1 MKKLDLYARSFSE
14 IIEKLEAALSEGLKV
29 IKESD
34 PEFGYIRLAIN
45 NEVSIFIR
53 MLPTFDYMDES
64 DAYYVNAYIYYVKN
78 KEKKEALFFS
88 ERYDSEFFDI
98 NIQRLISEIC
108 KIFKFSINGDEFN
121 IEFVYGSKTY
131 KYVELETMY
140 PTVIKDNLTFSK
152 FLAKLVRKLNIKN
165 PTITAIFHL
174 NVAGNQLSKSYPI
187 YTDGSF
193 FISFTYNDA
202 LSDSYEEPIYV
213 VAGEVPSIFTD
224 VGRNVISEVLLDE
237 ELESFIMRQTRW
249 YFSIKE
255 VLTFGESVACYIQ
268 EKPYFQKII

>member
-1 MKKLDLYARSFSE
+1 MKSLDLYARSFSE
-14 IIEKLEAALSEGLKV
+14 IVEKLETALSDGLKA

-34 PEFGYIRLAIN
+34 KEFGYIRLVAN
-45 NEVSIFIR
+45 NVASIFIR
-53 MLPTFDYMDES
+53 MLPTYDYTDDS
-64 DAYYVNAYIYYVKN
+64 DICYVNAYIYYISD
-78 KEKKEALFFS
+78 KEKKDALFFS
-88 ERYDSEFFDI
+88 ERYDSEFFEI
-98 NIQRLISEIC
+98 SIQKLITDIC
-108 KIFKFSINGDEFN
+108 KVFDFSMSGNQFRVE
-121 IEFVYGSKTY
+121 VSYGSKTY
-131 KYVELETMY
+131 KNVELETMY
-140 PTVIKDNLTFSK
+140 PTVVKNNIVFSK
-152 FLAKLVRKLNIKN
+152 FLARLVRKLDIKN

-174 NVAGNQLSKSYPI
+174 NVAGNQLSKADPI

-202 LSDSYEEPIYV
+202 LSDSYGEPIYV

-224 VGRNVISEVLLDE
+224 VGRNVVSEVLLDE